1 MSNDSDKLRVKKVNF
16 GIDLGTTTS
25 IISHCEGNDTPII
38 PNLISNMNFTPSAVA
53 IDEDGVVTVGESA
66 KRLSLMDEENA
77 VSEFKLKMGM
87 PYKFTFKDSGREMLP
102 EELSAEVLKDLK
114 NSVKKQLNL
123 DIRSAVITV
132 PADFGPIRIDATR
145 KAAELA
151 GFEFAPILMEPVAA
165 ANAYANL
172 SEDKGTWLIY
182 DLGGGTFDVS
192 VVRLTDDDFMNLS
205 HSGDERLGGN
215 LIDWDIVF
223 NIFAKKVR
231 DDLGLSDFNGK
242 NKSKYKKEFAKLKG
256 AAEEAKKD
264 LSRLDKVKVIVES
277 LLIHDNQLYDFKYS
291 LTKDELSEIMKPYIK
306 RTINHCNEA
315 LKKANLTES
324 EVDYL
329 ILVGGSTISPIVR
342 ESLENEFDIPLKYDV
357 DPTTVVARGAAL
369 YAGDIPVPGFCP
381 PSLDQFGLKLNY
393 EAIGPMDEEFYVSG
407 EILSTEVDDFDGFSI
422 EVINIK
428 TKRST
433 GKILV
438 EDDGSFEFDLIPEDE
453 INKYSINLYDSD
465 GNLVE
470 IDKNSPN
477 AIEYKVHKAPDV
489 VLPHT
494 IGLGLAS
501 DKLFILAKE
510 GTPLPYSKMQPF
522 KTTAEVTKGDK
533 ESYIIMPLYNGTA
546 KVASNN
552 EKIGELII
560 TGDMVNKTLL
570 KGSAVTANVHIDES
584 RLMNFEVN
592 VLDIGQK
599 FSIKIYPEIDIPT
612 LDEVVTKFNK
622 AKNEYEDLKLKCA
635 NEEINDEIESY
646 LNQIVDENIIENIE
660 RFIETS
666 ENDEDDLIQA
676 NKLINNFNE
685 ILNNI
690 RSFFDDKEEF
700 KNIKQLRDEIR
711 DLVKEKGTREDEE
724 EFEEISQEIDN
735 AISNDDS
742 MRIEQLK
749 GMLFEIKFRLE
760 DPCEQIKQA
769 MIYLLFMAD
778 YQSGTDNIVN
788 DLKRQGME
796 ALNNDDCPAMANI
809 AGNLIQFVEDP
820 TTPIKIPGL
829 E

>member
-1 MSNDSDKLRVKKVNF
+1 MANESDKLRAKKVNF

-66 KRLSLMDEENA
+66 KRLSLKDEENA
-77 VSEFKLKMGM
+77 VAEFKLKMGM
-87 PYKFTFKDSGREMLP
+87 PYIYTFKDSGREMLP

-123 DIRSAVITV
+123 DISSAVITV

-145 KAAELA
+145 KAAKLA

-172 SEDKGTWLIY
+172 SQDKGTWLIY

-192 VVRLTDDDFMNLS
+192 VVRLTNDDFMNLS

-215 LIDWDIVF
+215 LIDWDIVY

-231 DDLGLSDFNGK
+231 DDLGISDFNGK
-242 NKSKYKKEFAKLKG
+242 NKLKYKREFAKLKG

-277 LLIHDNQLYDFKYS
+277 LLVHDNQLYDFKYS
-291 LTKDELSEIMKPYIK
+291 LTKEELSEIMKPYIK

-342 ESLENEFDIPLKYDV
+342 ESLENEFDIPLKYDI
-357 DPTTVVARGAAL
+357 DPTTVVAKGAAL
-369 YAGDIPVPGFCP
+369 YAGDIPDPGYHP
-381 PSLDQFGLKLNY
+381 PKISKFGLKLNY
-393 EAIGPMDEEFYVSG
+393 EATGPIDEEFYVSG

-422 EVINIK
+422 EVINTK
-428 TKRST
+428 TKRSS

-438 EDDGSFEFDLIPEDE
+438 EDDGTFEIDLIPEDK
-453 INKYSINLYDSD
+453 INKYSINLYDSS

-470 IDKNSPN
+470 IDENSPN
-477 AIEYKVHKAPDV
+477 AIEYKVRRIPDV

-494 IGLGLAS
+494 IGLGLA
-501 DKLFILAKE
+501 DDTLFVLAKE
-510 GTPLPYSKMQPF
+510 GVNLPYTNMEPF

-533 ESYIIMPLYNGTA
+533 ESYISMPLYNGTA

-560 TGDMVNKTLL
+560 SGDMVKKTML
-570 KGSAVTANVHIDES
+570 KGSEVTATATIDKS

-599 FSIKIYPEIDIPT
+599 FSIEIYPEIDRPT
-612 LDEVVTKFNK
+612 LDAVVTKFNK

-635 NEEINDEIESY
+635 HEEINEEIESY
-646 LNQIVDENIIENIE
+646 LNQIIDENIIENIE

-676 NKLINNFNE
+676 NKLINKFNE

-690 RSFFDDKEEF
+690 SAFFEDKEEF
-700 KNIKQLRDEIR
+700 ENIKILRDEIR

-724 EFEEISQEIDN
+724 EFEAISQEIDD

-742 MRIEQLK
+742 VRIEQLK
-749 GMLFEIKFRLE
+749 SMLFEIKFRLE

-769 MIYLLFMAD
+769 MIYLLFIAD
-778 YQSGTDNIVN
+778 YKSGNENIIN
-788 DLKRQGME
+788 DLKQQGME

-809 AGNLIQFVEDP
+809 AGNLINFIQGDGI
-820 TTPIKIPGL
+820 TIPGL
-829 E
+829 EK